1 MSSVFCIY
9 TKLWTLP
16 FICYY
21 IDLRFR
27 NINANGDMWVKT
39 YLRFNII
46 TRCYEPLC
54 LFYQCD
60 RPFYECVE

>member
-1 MSSVFCIY
+1 MSSIFYIY
-9 TKLWTLP
+9 PKLWAVP

-27 NINANGDMWVKT
+27 NINANGDMLVKT

-46 TRCYEPLC
+46 T
-54 LFYQCD
+54 
-60 RPFYECVE
+60 